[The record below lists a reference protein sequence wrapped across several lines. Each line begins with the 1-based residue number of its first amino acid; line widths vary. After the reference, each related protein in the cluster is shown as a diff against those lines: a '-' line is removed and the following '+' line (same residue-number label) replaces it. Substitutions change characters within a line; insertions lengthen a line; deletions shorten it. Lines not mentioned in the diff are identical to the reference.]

1 MSVRAKFKCE
11 VVVSRASGAEIDLT
25 PVTNGSDENKEF
37 YAYTPS
43 GSIKLS
49 TVNAEA
55 AKQFI
60 PGKEYYVDFT
70 PADAPEKVA
79 LRVVGF
85 ADRA

>member
-11 VVVSRASGAEIDLT
+11 VVVSRTNGSEIDLA

-37 YAYTPS
+37 YKYTPG

-55 AKQFI
+55 AKQFV
-60 PGKEYYVDFT
+60 PGREYYVDFT
-70 PADAPEKVA
+70 PAEADQPL

-85 ADRA
+85 ADHK